1 MTPRSYVMSNP
12 RSSFPGKSHPPDRG
26 GRAWP
31 WLLAAGPAFVIVASL
46 VTAWLALTRTDNVVA
61 DDYYKLG
68 LTINRRIAATAPMPA
83 VGATVDIASTGEIRV
98 HLSQTTPLPIR
109 LRMTVSRPAEH
120 IPSYALALERRQE
133 RDYVGALPDIG
144 TGRHVIALEAD
155 GWKLPVTIVDRLPA
169 SLVLGAADAPS

>member
-1 MTPRSYVMSNP
+1 MTPRSYAMSNR
-12 RSSFPGKSHPPDRG
+12 RSSFRGKPRALAEG

-98 HLSQTTPLPIR
+98 RLSQTTPTPIR

-120 IPSYALALERRQE
+120 LPSYALTLERRQE
-133 RDYVGALPDIG
+133 RVYLGALPEIG
-144 TGRHVIALEAD
+144 AGRRVIALEAD
-155 GWKLPVTIVDRLPA
+155 GWKLPVTIVERLPA
-169 SLVLGAADAPS
+169 SIVLGAADAPS